1 MLTVPLRATTD
12 RRPHPFRSAIMLH
25 TIVCASTETDRL
37 RDLRERTSA
46 GDHRGRKARTWN
58 QRDRSYRT
66 MLPSW

>member
-1 MLTVPLRATTD
+1 
-12 RRPHPFRSAIMLH
+12 MLH

-37 RDLRERTSA
+37 GDLRERTSA